1 MADNAE
7 TAGTGTSRGG
17 WTFLTNHGHVLVCIA
32 TDPEVRGRDIAA
44 RVGITERAAQTI
56 ITDLVSEGYVTRT
69 RVGRRNRY
77 RVNPDTPLRHP
88 CEQPHSIGEL
98 LRLVAPRYDSPGP
111 GAGGASPGAGP
122 GVGGASPGPGPGP
135 GPGAGA
141 GAGAGP
147 DRVAGP
153 GRAGTPARRD

>member
-1 MADNAE
+1 
-7 TAGTGTSRGG
+7 
-17 WTFLTNHGHVLVCIA
+17 
-32 TDPEVRGRDIAA
+32 
-44 RVGITERAAQTI
+44 
-56 ITDLVSEGYVTRT
+56 DLVSEGYVTRT

-111 GAGGASPGAGP
+111 GAGG
-122 GVGGASPGPGPGP
+122 VGGVGPGPGP

-141 GAGAGP
+141 GAGP
-147 DRVAGP
+147 DRVTGP